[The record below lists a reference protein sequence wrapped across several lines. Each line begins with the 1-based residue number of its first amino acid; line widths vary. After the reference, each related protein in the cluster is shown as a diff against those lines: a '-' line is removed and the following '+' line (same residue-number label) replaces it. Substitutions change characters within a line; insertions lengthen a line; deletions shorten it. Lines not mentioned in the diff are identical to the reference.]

1 MLGWVEGQRK
11 AELLSGARAMI
22 SCCRNEDFGM
32 AVVEAIASGTPVIT
46 VDEGMPAYTVA
57 DGERGI
63 TYERGRLW
71 HAIERYETHGVSWSE
86 TELAEWAKANFGVDR
101 FVADMQNAIELARE
115 RTRVRP
121 QFDE

>member
-1 MLGWVEGQRK
+1 
-11 AELLSGARAMI
+11 
-22 SCCRNEDFGM
+22 M

-63 TYERGRLW
+63 TYDRGGLW
-71 HAIERYETHGVSWSE
+71 HAIERFETQGVSWSE
-86 TELAEWAKANFGVDR
+86 SELAEWAGANFGVDR
-101 FVADMQNAIELARE
+101 FVADMQNAVQLARE
-115 RTRVRP
+115 RNRLRP